1 MKWFSGNTADLILLK
16 AGTNL
21 WVHFDLDEFIT
32 LNEQME
38 GEATTR
44 PDILHF
50 FSQEKLIFLE
60 KSLGILKSYACGSHV
75 YMYFYV
81 PMK

>member
-1 MKWFSGNTADLILLK
+1 
-16 AGTNL
+16 
-21 WVHFDLDEFIT
+21 
-32 LNEQME
+32 ME
-38 GEATTR
+38 EEATAG

-50 FSQEKLIFLE
+50 FSQKKLIVLG
-60 KSLGILKSYACGSHV
+60 KSMGILKSYACGSHV